1 MEQQNNPLITAN
13 IVYYNNGD
21 YIFEAIDSVLSQDY
35 PEIELIISDD
45 CSASFPEER
54 IRNYVESNKRD
65 NIKRVVI
72 RRNEKNEGTVRHLEL
87 VREEGRREIDL
98 TLAADDA
105 WEDSKVFSSFVRKF
119 SEDPKAVCVTA
130 QAVMCNERLEPLGEY
145 FVSDETAKL
154 IQEKKWDEL
163 YCAEVSEFN
172 PPGLG
177 AAYRRS
183 LFPII
188 GKLSDDYSIIEDFPT
203 HLRILQNGL
212 VTLWL
217 NRVCIRHR
225 MGGVS
230 HGNKSRDM
238 VVYRKYL
245 NDMETLFQK
254 EMLPYQE
261 RLTFE
266 STSSAEKI
274 YQYYHEQKIA
284 IESGK
289 TVRNNTIVG
298 SKISGILRSH
308 LSSSQ
313 IESIKSKFNKYNV
326 LISIK
331 LDLILCLLC
340 FWISFSAADLSH
352 RSLSVFA
359 LVFCICFG
367 VVVITKLLIMIIFLC
382 PKLKKALHKISDR
395 NQKST

>member
-72 RRNEKNEGTVRHLEL
+72 RRNEKNEG
-87 VREEGRREIDL
+87 
-98 TLAADDA
+98 
-105 WEDSKVFSSFVRKF
+105 FSSFVRKF